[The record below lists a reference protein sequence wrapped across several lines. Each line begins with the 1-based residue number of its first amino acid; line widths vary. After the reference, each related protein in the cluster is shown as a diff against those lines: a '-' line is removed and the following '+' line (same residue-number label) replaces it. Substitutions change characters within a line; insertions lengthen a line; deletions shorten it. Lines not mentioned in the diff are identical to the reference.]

1 MKKSNLE
8 IVAHATTNETYS
20 TSYSTTIFN
29 VYEVQV
35 IFNGYY
41 PQSAYCVRP
50 KNEEGVQLCVEFWFA
65 DFGKCQMFMRLYNAY
80 HSLRFW
86 LMRQSNLNT
95 KFSVMYL
102 KWLSK
107 VMKRI

>member
-8 IVAHATTNETYS
+8 IVASATTNETFM
-20 TSYSTTIFN
+20 TSYSTTICN
-29 VYEVQV
+29 VYEVKV
-35 IFNGYY
+35 NFYGYH
-41 PQSAYCVRP
+41 PQIAYCVRP
-50 KNEEGVQLCVEFWFA
+50 KNEEGVQLAVEFWFA
-65 DFGKCQMFMRLYNAY
+65 DFRKCQMFMDMYGSY

-86 LMRQSNLNT
+86 LSRQSNLNT